1 MEHDQCGQSTVSGA
15 QASRA
20 TGQMPILRWRQTGS
34 QIEGPPDIYD
44 NSTAA
49 EMKLGQIH
57 LSTMTKPD
65 AVAVTERRSL

>member
-1 MEHDQCGQSTVSGA
+1 
-15 QASRA
+15 
-20 TGQMPILRWRQTGS
+20 MPILRWRQTSS

-44 NSTAA
+44 HSTAA

-57 LSTMTKPD
+57 LSTVTKPD